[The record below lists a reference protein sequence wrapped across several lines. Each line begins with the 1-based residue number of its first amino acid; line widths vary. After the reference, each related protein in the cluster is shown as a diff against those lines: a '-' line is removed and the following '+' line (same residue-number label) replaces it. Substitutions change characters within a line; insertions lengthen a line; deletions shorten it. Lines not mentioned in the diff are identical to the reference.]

1 MPVINLKKTGNK
13 IRLLMFQTGISAK
26 AIQDKLGFTTT
37 NAVYKWM
44 NGQSLP
50 SLNNLLV
57 LAELFGVKMEDMLGI
72 EYATEEI

>member
-37 NAVYKWM
+37 NAVYKWL

-50 SLNNLLV
+50 TVNNLLI
-57 LAELFGVKMEDMLGI
+57 LSTLFGVTLDDLI
-72 EYATEEI
+72 VVDYV